1 MARSLASVH
10 RLELPQTDLGLAQLR
25 EPRVELFV
33 LSLEP
38 RVEILVRLPRVPA
51 VDGPIK
57 RTSRSL
63 GFRLGVVAR
72 SPEQLR
78 AAEGR
83 CPLKEPRPVTIRTV
97 GALEVLCPRRRHLE
111 LPHDHEIGRAS
122 CRERV

>member
-1 MARSLASVH
+1 MARSLSSVH

-38 RVEILVRLPRVPA
+38 RVEILVRLPRPPA

-63 GFRLGVVAR
+63 GFRLGVAAR
-72 SPEQLR
+72 SPDQLPAPHGQR
-78 AAEGR
+78 
-83 CPLKEPRPVTIRTV
+83 PLRGPRPVTVPPV
-97 GALEVLCPRRRHLE
+97 GPAE
-111 LPHDHEIGRAS
+111 
-122 CRERV
+122 